1 MKKLFIL
8 MLLAA
13 FFTGCA
19 YTPVSENTSVPLEV
33 YNKVKTDTTTVSF
46 YVVTTNDYSYY
57 FNESKELVQK
67 YVIDGSYVAMSLEGF
82 ILLLLLIFLMS
93 VLLTIFTK

>member
-1 MKKLFIL
+1 

-19 YTPVSENTSVPLEV
+19 YIPVSENTSVPLEV

-57 FNESKELVQK
+57 FNENKELVQK
-67 YVIDGSYVAMSLEGF
+67 YISNENYIGLPLEGF
-82 ILLLLLIFLMS
+82 ILLLLIFLMFMFFAIS
-93 VLLTIFTK
+93 K

>member
-19 YTPVSENTSVPLEV
+19 YIPVSENTSVPVEV

-67 YVIDGSYVAMSLEGF
+67 YLIDESYVIMPLEGF
-82 ILLLLLIFLMS
+82 ILLLIIFLMFI
-93 VLLTIFTK
+93 VFTIFT